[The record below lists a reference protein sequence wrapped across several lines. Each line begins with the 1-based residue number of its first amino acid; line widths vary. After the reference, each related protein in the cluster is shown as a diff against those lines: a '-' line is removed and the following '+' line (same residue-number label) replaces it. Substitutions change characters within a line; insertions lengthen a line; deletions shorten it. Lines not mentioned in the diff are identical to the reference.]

1 MTTNVDRL
9 LPDGT
14 RKPEELVNKSQT
26 FITTAGWKN
35 SFPYNRLIDM
45 LINSVLD
52 PDNYCVLGGTFVT
65 PVKEGLLDK
74 DFVKK
79 LRLESTFNDSS
90 FDREYRS
97 IWSGDSE
104 NAYFSSEI
112 FDKYRKLE
120 HPEYEASLKG
130 GGKSSSYYVLG
141 VDVGRVGCTTEI
153 CVFKVTPQPQSSSLK
168 SLVNI
173 YTIEGED
180 FEEQAIKIKRIFY
193 KFKARTAAI
202 DSNGLT

>member
-1 MTTNVDRL
+1 
-9 LPDGT
+9 
-14 RKPEELVNKSQT
+14 
-26 FITTAGWKN
+26 
-35 SFPYNRLIDM
+35 M
-45 LINSVLD
+45 LINAVLD
-52 PDNYCVLGGTFVT
+52 PKNYCVLGGTFAT

-97 IWSGDSE
+97 VWGGDSE
-104 NAYFSSEI
+104 NAYFSSET

-120 HPEYEASLKG
+120 QPEYENNLKN
-130 GGKSSSYYVLG
+130 GGKGSYYVLG
-141 VDVGRVGCTTEI
+141 VDVGRTNCTTEI
-153 CVFKVTPQPQSSSLK
+153 CVFKVTPQPQSASLK
-168 SLVNI
+168 SLVNV
-173 YTIEGED
+173 YTFDGED
-180 FEEQAIKIKRIFY
+180 FEEQAIKIKQIFY

>member
-9 LPDGT
+9 LPDGS
-14 RKPEELVNKSQT
+14 RQPDELVNKSQT

-52 PDNYCVLGGTFVT
+52 PKNYCILGGTFAT

-90 FDREYRS
+90 FDREYKNISVLFKLLRTA
-97 IWSGDSE
+97 GKLL
-104 NAYFSSEI
+104 EI
-112 FDKYRKLE
+112 FLLQHKNE
-120 HPEYEASLKG
+120 ISL
-130 GGKSSSYYVLG
+130 SANV
-141 VDVGRVGCTTEI
+141 
-153 CVFKVTPQPQSSSLK
+153 
-168 SLVNI
+168 
-173 YTIEGED
+173 
-180 FEEQAIKIKRIFY
+180 
-193 KFKARTAAI
+193 
-202 DSNGLT
+202 